1 MNVANSVAVGSVLVK
16 GRCVAVRRSKDLFY
30 HLVAMPAADLY
41 SHPSVVEVSA
51 SHRLA
56 DSGSDFEQVCRV
68 TGYPRQ
74 FVQTDRDTGEQ
85 RTIKT
90 ADVRLTAEMSRS

>member
-1 MNVANSVAVGSVLVK
+1 MSAGASSVGSVLIK
-16 GRCVAVRRSKDLFY
+16 GRCVAVRRSKDVWY
-30 HLVAMPAADLY
+30 HLVAMPAPDLY

-51 SHRLA
+51 PRRLA
-56 DSGSDFEQVCRV
+56 DSASDFEQLCRV

-85 RTIKT
+85 RTVRT
-90 ADVRLTAEMSRS
+90 ADVRLTAEVSGS